1 MVSTGLLLSMI
12 FALMTT
18 FMVPV
23 IVLMWLL
30 IKKKAKSVLFLFLIG
45 AMSFFAGYIL
55 LVVPFEFFIFSKEA
69 FTEFASKYN
78 FVASLI
84 TAFDFGVA
92 VMVAMVVFIYI
103 LKPGGI
109 TFNRM
114 VAYAVGFFGIYN
126 MYSYGIKYITK
137 FTMIES
143 IQNDTLAEKYPDAS
157 AESLAQI
164 KEDVLSVSSL
174 EYIAQ
179 GVRHVALMII
189 GSAIAVTIVYA
200 IINKKIVPAA
210 LKMFGYIV
218 GACYAYDVV
227 EHYVHPGATIP
238 VMIVAVIPAILI
250 IKKFAKNPK
259 EVMIKPEAMQ
269 ML

>member
-1 MVSTGLLLSMI
+1 MVSTTMIMSMI
-12 FALMTT
+12 LALMTT

-23 IVLMWLL
+23 AVLMWLL

-55 LVVPFEFFIFSKEA
+55 LVVPFEFFVFSKEA
-69 FTEFASKYN
+69 FIEFANQYKLI
-78 FVASLI
+78 AALI
-84 TAFDFGVA
+84 TAVDFGLA
-92 VMVAMVVFIYI
+92 VIASMVSFIYI

-114 VAYAVGFFGIYN
+114 VAYAIGYFGIYN
-126 MYSYGIKYITK
+126 MYSFGIKYISK

-157 AESLAQI
+157 AETLAQI
-164 KEDVLSVSSL
+164 KEDILGVSSVQ
-174 EYIAQ
+174 YIAES
-179 GVRHVALMII
+179 VRHAALLTI
-189 GSAIAVTIVYA
+189 GSAVALTIVYG
-200 IINKKIVPAA
+200 IIQKKIVPAA
-210 LKMFGYIV
+210 LKMLGYVI
-218 GACYAYDVV
+218 GCCYAYDIVG
-227 EHYVHPGATIP
+227 HYVHLGATIP
-238 VMIVAVIPAILI
+238 VMLVAIIPAIII

-259 EVMIKPEAMQ
+259 DVMIKPEAMQ